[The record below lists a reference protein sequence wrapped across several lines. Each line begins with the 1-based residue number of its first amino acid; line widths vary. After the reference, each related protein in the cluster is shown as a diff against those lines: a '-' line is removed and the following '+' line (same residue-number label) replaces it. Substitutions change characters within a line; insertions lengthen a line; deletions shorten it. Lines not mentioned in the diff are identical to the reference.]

1 MADDLETWYT
11 ALVARVLAIKF
22 VQMMT
27 LDLPWPIIFQIKS
40 LRHHMVKKKKKKKK
54 KEKKKER
61 QNNGFDSVVAFDIKV
76 NLWDQVDEL
85 L

>member
-1 MADDLETWYT
+1 
-11 ALVARVLAIKF
+11 
-22 VQMMT
+22 
-27 LDLPWPIIFQIKS
+27 
-40 LRHHMVKKKKKKKK
+40 MVKKKKKKKK